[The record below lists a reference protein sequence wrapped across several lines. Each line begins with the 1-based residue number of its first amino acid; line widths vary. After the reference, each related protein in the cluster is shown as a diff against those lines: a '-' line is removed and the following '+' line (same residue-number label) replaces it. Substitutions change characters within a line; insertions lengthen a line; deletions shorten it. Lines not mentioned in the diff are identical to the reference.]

1 MQKLNG
7 FLGDW
12 NKNEVKNSG
21 TTMESLNILVSYYR
35 RK

>member
-7 FLGDW
+7 FSGDC
-12 NKNEVKNSG
+12 NKNEVKNSC
-21 TTMESLNILVSYYR
+21 TTMDSLNISISYYR